1 MRTTPTTAATL
12 WRYENRGRRRL
23 ERREVVR
30 SHVPLRKEESDQR
43 RKSAQNRVKVDR
55 GRDQRSALVPAQRSA
70 HVLVR
75 RSVLALEEE
84 RKDPALEEERKD
96 LALEEERKD
105 LALGQRSALVPVE
118 GKGPA
123 LGRRSGLALEEEK
136 GARARAQRSAR
147 AREEARVVRAPRSAR
162 VPAAD
167 PSRRGA
173 NRRKEAPPRR
183 NVEKSE
189 KEMIAR
195 RPSSSRVFRGITQS
209 IVNVSLCDNL

>member
-70 HVLVR
+70 HVLGL

-96 LALEEERKD
+96 
-105 LALGQRSALVPVE
+105 
-118 GKGPA
+118 PA
-123 LGRRSGLALEEEK
+123 LDRRSGLALEEEK
-136 GARARAQRSAR
+136 GARAQRSAR

-189 KEMIAR
+189 KEIASAFELTR
-195 RPSSSRVFRGITQS
+195 LQGNYTIDSECIT
-209 IVNVSLCDNL
+209 LR

>member
-55 GRDQRSALVPAQRSA
+55 GRDQRSALV
-70 HVLVR
+70 LVR
-75 RSVLALEEE
+75 RSVL
-84 RKDPALEEERKD
+84 ALEEERKD

-118 GKGPA
+118 GKSPA
-123 LGRRSGLALEEEK
+123 LGRRSGLA
-136 GARARAQRSAR
+136 
-147 AREEARVVRAPRSAR
+147 
-162 VPAAD
+162 PAAD

-173 NRRKEAPPRR
+173 NRRKEAPP
-183 NVEKSE
+183 
-189 KEMIAR
+189 
-195 RPSSSRVFRGITQS
+195 
-209 IVNVSLCDNL
+209 

>member
-70 HVLVR
+70 HVLGR

-96 LALEEERKD
+96 LAL
-105 LALGQRSALVPVE
+105 GQRSALVPEE

-123 LGRRSGLALEEEK
+123 LDRRSGLALEEEK
-136 GARARAQRSAR
+136 G

-189 KEMIAR
+189 KEIASAFELTR
-195 RPSSSRVFRGITQS
+195 LQGNYTIDSECIT
-209 IVNVSLCDNL
+209 LR

>member
-70 HVLVR
+70 HVLGR
-75 RSVLALEEE
+75 KSVLALEEE

-96 LALEEERKD
+96 LAL
-105 LALGQRSALVPVE
+105 GQRSAL
-118 GKGPA
+118 
-123 LGRRSGLALEEEK
+123 
-136 GARARAQRSAR
+136 ARVQRSAR

-167 PSRRGA
+167 PSR
-173 NRRKEAPPRR
+173 
-183 NVEKSE
+183 
-189 KEMIAR
+189 
-195 RPSSSRVFRGITQS
+195 
-209 IVNVSLCDNL
+209 

>member
-43 RKSAQNRVKVDR
+43 RKSAENRVKVDR

-70 HVLVR
+70 HVLDR
-75 RSVLALEEE
+75 RS
-84 RKDPALEEERKD
+84 D

-195 RPSSSRVFRGITQS
+195 RPSCSRVFRGITQS

>member
-55 GRDQRSALVPAQRSA
+55 GRDQRSA
-70 HVLVR
+70 HVLGR
-75 RSVLALEEE
+75 KSVLALEEE

-96 LALEEERKD
+96 LAL
-105 LALGQRSALVPVE
+105 GQRSALVPEE

>member
-70 HVLVR
+70 HVLGL

-96 LALEEERKD
+96 LAL
-105 LALGQRSALVPVE
+105 GQRSALVPEE

-123 LGRRSGLALEEEK
+123 LDRRSGLALEEEK
-136 GARARAQRSAR
+136 GARAQAQRSAR
-147 AREEARVVRAPRSAR
+147 AREEARVVRAPRSA
-162 VPAAD
+162 
-167 PSRRGA
+167 
-173 NRRKEAPPRR
+173 
-183 NVEKSE
+183 
-189 KEMIAR
+189 
-195 RPSSSRVFRGITQS
+195 
-209 IVNVSLCDNL
+209 

>member
-70 HVLVR
+70 HVL
-75 RSVLALEEE
+75 
-84 RKDPALEEERKD
+84 
-96 LALEEERKD
+96 
-105 LALGQRSALVPVE
+105 GQRSALVPEE

-173 NRRKEAPPRR
+173 NRRKE
-183 NVEKSE
+183 
-189 KEMIAR
+189 
-195 RPSSSRVFRGITQS
+195 
-209 IVNVSLCDNL
+209 

>member
-70 HVLVR
+70 HVLGL

-84 RKDPALEEERKD
+84 RKDPALD
-96 LALEEERKD
+96 
-105 LALGQRSALVPVE
+105 
-118 GKGPA
+118 
-123 LGRRSGLALEEEK
+123 RRSGLALEEEK
-136 GARARAQRSAR
+136 GARAQRSAR

-189 KEMIAR
+189 KEM
-195 RPSSSRVFRGITQS
+195 
-209 IVNVSLCDNL
+209 

>member
-70 HVLVR
+70 HVLGL

-96 LALEEERKD
+96 P
-105 LALGQRSALVPVE
+105 ALGQRSALVPEE
-118 GKGPA
+118 GKGLA
-123 LGRRSGLALEEEK
+123 LDRRSGLALEEEK
-136 GARARAQRSAR
+136 GARAQ
-147 AREEARVVRAPRSAR
+147 RSAR

-195 RPSSSRVFRGITQS
+195 RPSSSRVFRGIT
-209 IVNVSLCDNL
+209 

>member
-23 ERREVVR
+23 ERRGVVR

-70 HVLVR
+70 HVLGR
-75 RSVLALEEE
+75 KSVLALEEE
-84 RKDPALEEERKD
+84 RKDPAL
-96 LALEEERKD
+96 
-105 LALGQRSALVPVE
+105 GQRSALVPEE

-147 AREEARVVRAPRSAR
+147 AREEARVVRAPR
-162 VPAAD
+162 
-167 PSRRGA
+167 
-173 NRRKEAPPRR
+173 R
-183 NVEKSE
+183 NAEKSE
-189 KEMIAR
+189 KE
-195 RPSSSRVFRGITQS
+195 
-209 IVNVSLCDNL
+209 

>member
-70 HVLVR
+70 HVLGR

-96 LALEEERKD
+96 LALEEE
-105 LALGQRSALVPVE
+105 
-118 GKGPA
+118 KG
-123 LGRRSGLALEEEK
+123 
-136 GARARAQRSAR
+136 ARAQRSAR

-189 KEMIAR
+189 KEIA
-195 RPSSSRVFRGITQS
+195 SAFELTSLQGNYTIDSECIT
-209 IVNVSLCDNL
+209 LR

>member
-55 GRDQRSALVPAQRSA
+55 GRDQRSA
-70 HVLVR
+70 HVLGL

-96 LALEEERKD
+96 PALEEERKD
-105 LALGQRSALVPVE
+105 LALGQRSALVPEE
-118 GKGPA
+118 GKGLA
-123 LGRRSGLALEEEK
+123 LDRRSGLALEEEK
-136 GARARAQRSAR
+136 GARAQRSAR

-167 PSRRGA
+167 PSRR
-173 NRRKEAPPRR
+173 
-183 NVEKSE
+183 
-189 KEMIAR
+189 
-195 RPSSSRVFRGITQS
+195 
-209 IVNVSLCDNL
+209 

>member
-70 HVLVR
+70 HVLGR
-75 RSVLALEEE
+75 RSVL
-84 RKDPALEEERKD
+84 ALEEERKD

-118 GKGPA
+118 GKGP
-123 LGRRSGLALEEEK
+123 
-136 GARARAQRSAR
+136 ARAQRSAR

-183 NVEKSE
+183 NAEKSE

-209 IVNVSLCDNL
+209 IVNESLCDNL

>member
-70 HVLVR
+70 HVLGR

-96 LALEEERKD
+96 LAL
-105 LALGQRSALVPVE
+105 
-118 GKGPA
+118 
-123 LGRRSGLALEEEK
+123 GRRSALALEEEK

-183 NVEKSE
+183 NV
-189 KEMIAR
+189 
-195 RPSSSRVFRGITQS
+195 
-209 IVNVSLCDNL
+209 

>member
-70 HVLVR
+70 HVLGL

-96 LALEEERKD
+96 PALEEERKD
-105 LALGQRSALVPVE
+105 LALGQRSALVPEE
-118 GKGPA
+118 GKGLA
-123 LGRRSGLALEEEK
+123 LDRRSGLALEEEK
-136 GARARAQRSAR
+136 GARAQRSAR

-209 IVNVSLCDNL
+209 IVNESLCDNL

>member
-70 HVLVR
+70 HVLGL

-96 LALEEERKD
+96 LAL
-105 LALGQRSALVPVE
+105 GQRSALV
-118 GKGPA
+118 
-123 LGRRSGLALEEEK
+123 
-136 GARARAQRSAR
+136 
-147 AREEARVVRAPRSAR
+147 REEARVVRAPRSAR

>member
-55 GRDQRSALVPAQRSA
+55 GRDQRSALVPAQRS
-70 HVLVR
+70 
-75 RSVLALEEE
+75 VLALEEE

-96 LALEEERKD
+96 LAL
-105 LALGQRSALVPVE
+105 GQRSALVP
-118 GKGPA
+118 
-123 LGRRSGLALEEEK
+123 
-136 GARARAQRSAR
+136 
-147 AREEARVVRAPRSAR
+147 EEARVVRAPRSAR

>member
-70 HVLVR
+70 HVLGL

-96 LALEEERKD
+96 PALEEEGKG
-105 LALGQRSALVPVE
+105 LALD
-118 GKGPA
+118 
-123 LGRRSGLALEEEK
+123 RRSGLALEEEK
-136 GARARAQRSAR
+136 GARAQRSAR

-189 KEMIAR
+189 KD
-195 RPSSSRVFRGITQS
+195 RVG
-209 IVNVSLCDNL
+209 

>member
-30 SHVPLRKEESDQR
+30 SHVPLQKEESDQR

-55 GRDQRSALVPAQRSA
+55 GRDQRSALVP
-70 HVLVR
+70 
-75 RSVLALEEE
+75 E
-84 RKDPALEEERKD
+84 
-96 LALEEERKD
+96 
-105 LALGQRSALVPVE
+105 E

-123 LGRRSGLALEEEK
+123 LDRRSGLALEEEK
-136 GARARAQRSAR
+136 GARAQRSAR

-189 KEMIAR
+189 KDR
-195 RPSSSRVFRGITQS
+195 VGRWPSSPRVFR
-209 IVNVSLCDNL
+209 

>member
-70 HVLVR
+70 HVLGL

-84 RKDPALEEERKD
+84 RKDPAL
-96 LALEEERKD
+96 
-105 LALGQRSALVPVE
+105 GQRSALVPEE

-123 LGRRSGLALEEEK
+123 LDRRSGLALEEEK
-136 GARARAQRSAR
+136 GARAQ
-147 AREEARVVRAPRSAR
+147 RSAR

-189 KEMIAR
+189 KEIASAFELTR
-195 RPSSSRVFRGITQS
+195 LQGNYTIDSECIT
-209 IVNVSLCDNL
+209 LR

>member
-70 HVLVR
+70 HVLGR

-96 LALEEERKD
+96 LAL
-105 LALGQRSALVPVE
+105 GQRSALVPEE

-123 LGRRSGLALEEEK
+123 LGRRSAL
-136 GARARAQRSAR
+136 

-209 IVNVSLCDNL
+209 IVNESLCDNL